1 MILQVD
7 NLRARNGGNVM
18 NSSEYNSAV
27 LRVNK
32 ANTKEE
38 LNKLEKSLIRCYN
51 AGVLNEKELSKL
63 DEKIMHKL
71 ALLG

>member
-1 MILQVD
+1 M
-7 NLRARNGGNVM
+7 GGNVM

-38 LNKLEKSLIRCYN
+38 LNKLEKSLICCYN